1 MTGKQDNII
10 PLRRG
15 QGEVKKT
22 KKKTTHPKLLLL
34 SKQGVLYKKMR
45 FLKKNMFFLKKKVKK
60 RLPVKKFFVI
70 LLQ

>member
-1 MTGKQDNII
+1 
-10 PLRRG
+10 
-15 QGEVKKT
+15 VKKT